1 MSREMNMN
9 MLGKA
14 GEALV
19 SNLLQEVHGWTV
31 STSVDQYDNTKD
43 MIATRDGVSQTIEV
57 KTQQRYHMQNAFTVK
72 PSQVQKCKNVDQLVI
87 VETPSKENGNK
98 VIIWN
103 APHRNFF
110 TTMTS
115 HGKMYCLDADEC
127 EVMGEFDDFNT
138 VNAFRRHSV
147 SEWRGK

>member
-1 MSREMNMN
+1 

-14 GEALV
+14 GESLV

-31 STSVDQYDNTKD
+31 STSVDQYDNIKD
-43 MIATRDGVSQTIEV
+43 MVAVRDGVSQTIEV
-57 KTQQRYHMQNAFTVK
+57 KTQQPYHMQNAFTVK
-72 PSQVQKCKNVDQLVI
+72 ANQVEKCKNVDQLVF
-87 VETPSKENGNK
+87 VETPSQQNGYK

-103 APHRNFF
+103 SPNRDFF

-115 HGKMYCLDADEC
+115 HGKMYCLDKDEM

-138 VNAFRRHSV
+138 VNAFRRHST
-147 SEWRGK
+147 SKWRGQ